1 MSGFFVL
8 FCFPFFFEGGHFQ
21 IVKKQP
27 TIGERIQM
35 RSSPTTAWLWLWVW
49 TGLQKW
55 SFGLWVV
62 IWSVLWNHVV
72 EQWLKLPPLPPRDS
86 SAKAGVWALVSWL
99 FGAFTRHIF
108 WLIEIR
114 PGLNSR
120 TVCYIKLGLGSRLR
134 VVLWEEILPGD
145 VLLYR
150 TLWNSTYYSG
160 QDGQIS
166 KGEQEEKRIWRHVS
180 SSAWRTLRGPQRE
193 REKKEKNILYCNDSA
208 RNLDGWW
215 IGWGGENGEMARGCD
230 SAAR

>member
-1 MSGFFVL
+1 M
-8 FCFPFFFEGGHFQ
+8 
-21 IVKKQP
+21 
-27 TIGERIQM
+27 
-35 RSSPTTAWLWLWVW
+35 W
-49 TGLQKW
+49 
-55 SFGLWVV
+55 
-62 IWSVLWNHVV
+62 WNSD
-72 EQWLKLPPLPPRDS
+72 WNYPPPPPRDS

-150 TLWNSTYYSG
+150 TLGNSTYYSG
-160 QDGQIS
+160 WDGQIS

-193 REKKEKNILYCNDSA
+193 QNIYILYWHDSA
-208 RNLDGWW
+208 RKQDLDGCW
-215 IGWGGENGEMARGCD
+215 IGWGENCEMVRGCE
-230 SAAR
+230 SAAWWTKMVINWCRG